1 MAKARQLWNTSVA
14 KPVSPSRRLLLRQ
27 REDRLALITFCRPLC
42 ARENDPRK
50 LRGLGFS
57 LKAAAV
63 QLPAPFD
70 KRVAAARFDDGFDLE
85 ARHVVLADDRH
96 LGKLILQE
104 IQPTLVFVDL
114 FDARRP

>member
-1 MAKARQLWNTSVA
+1 VEYFRRQASLTFPQTA
-14 KPVSPSRRLLLRQ
+14 PQATRRSPRVDYLL
-27 REDRLALITFCRPLC
+27 PPSC
-42 ARENDPRK
+42 ARENDPPK

-96 LGKLILQE
+96 LGKLVL
-104 IQPTLVFVDL
+104 
-114 FDARRP
+114 